1 MTITDILCLPGW
13 KAGEVQEAE
22 DRTIIKASLIEVP
35 LACPLCG
42 SVQPPYRFGKRPIQI
57 ADLPIRMK
65 PVTILARR
73 RRYQCRD
80 CGKTF
85 MDQLPGVH
93 QEHEATERLVSYVQ
107 VQALHLTQTFTGLST
122 SLGISEWLVR
132 DIVASHIE
140 TLECNYAIQTPRYLG
155 IDEIY
160 VEDAIYCVLT
170 DLERHAVVDLLP
182 KRDMPTVKEWLRQY
196 MEPTILQAVCMDH
209 WNPYRQSVREV
220 LPAAKVVVDHFHV
233 VRQVNEIVE
242 TVRKSIRQGLSEAQR
257 RQLKQDHRILQ
268 KREKDLT
275 PQQRLIVE
283 SWTGFVPVLS
293 DLLRVKEAF
302 YAICDAS
309 EKQEAYERYM
319 AWEASIPPVLYE
331 AFLPLLL
338 TIEEWG
344 QEIFAFWEL
353 PVTLT
358 NAFTERTNLSIREA
372 TRITFGLGYRTL
384 RAKLLFCPS
393 NTARLQAQSLQFQ
406 PQPSPL
412 P

>member
-1 MTITDILCLPGW
+1 
-13 KAGEVQEAE
+13 
-22 DRTIIKASLIEVP
+22 
-35 LACPLCG
+35 
-42 SVQPPYRFGKRPIQI
+42 
-57 ADLPIRMK
+57 
-65 PVTILARR
+65 
-73 RRYQCRD
+73 
-80 CGKTF
+80 
-85 MDQLPGVH
+85 
-93 QEHEATERLVSYVQ
+93 
-107 VQALHLTQTFTGLST
+107 
-122 SLGISEWLVR
+122 
-132 DIVASHIE
+132 
-140 TLECNYAIQTPRYLG
+140 
-155 IDEIY
+155 
-160 VEDAIYCVLT
+160 
-170 DLERHAVVDLLP
+170 
-182 KRDMPTVKEWLRQY
+182 

-302 YAICDAS
+302 YAIYDAS

-393 NTARLQAQSLQFQ
+393 NTARLQAQSPQFQ

>member
-1 MTITDILCLPGW
+1 MTAIDILCLPGW
-13 KAGEVQEAE
+13 EVREVREREDYLIIEASVSE
-22 DRTIIKASLIEVP
+22 MP
-35 LACPLCG
+35 LACPVCG
-42 SVQPPYRFGKRPIQI
+42 SVRPPYRFGYRSIQL
-57 ADLPIRMK
+57 ADLPIRMR
-65 PVTILARR
+65 PVSIAARR
-73 RRYQCRD
+73 RRWKCRD
-80 CGKTF
+80 CASTF
-85 MDQLPGVH
+85 LDQLPGIH

-107 VQALHLTQTFTGLST
+107 VQALHLTQTFTGLASA
-122 SLGISEWLVR
+122 LGISEWLVR
-132 DIVASHIE
+132 AIFAAHIE
-140 TLECNYAIQTPRYLG
+140 VLERDYVIQTPRYLG

-182 KRDMPTVKEWLRQY
+182 KRDMPTVKSWFRQY
-196 MEPTILQAVCMDH
+196 IEPAILQAVCMDH
-209 WNPYRQSVREV
+209 WNPYRQSVREI
-220 LPAAKVVVDHFHV
+220 LPQAKVVVDHFHV

-242 TVRKSIRQGLSEAQR
+242 TVRKSIREGLTPEQR

-283 SWTGFVPVLS
+283 SWTGFVPVLK
-293 DLLRVKEAF
+293 DLLRLKEAF
-302 YAICDAS
+302 YAIYDAC

-319 AWEASIPPVLYE
+319 AWEASIPPALYE

-353 PVTLT
+353 PVALT

-393 NTARLQAQSLQFQ
+393 NTARLQALPPQFQ
-406 PQPSPL
+406 PQTASL

>member
-22 DRTIIKASLIEVP
+22 DRTIIKASLTEVP

-275 PQQRLIVE
+275 PQPRLIVE

-302 YAICDAS
+302 YAIYDAS

-393 NTARLQAQSLQFQ
+393 NTARLQAQSPQFQ

>member
-22 DRTIIKASLIEVP
+22 DRTIIKASLTEVP

-170 DLERHAVVDLLP
+170 DLERHAVVDLLAV
-182 KRDMPTVKEWLRQY
+182 KRDYFCIQT
-196 MEPTILQAVCMDH
+196 AH
-209 WNPYRQSVREV
+209 
-220 LPAAKVVVDHFHV
+220 H
-233 VRQVNEIVE
+233 
-242 TVRKSIRQGLSEAQR
+242 
-257 RQLKQDHRILQ
+257 LKQGATCLERIF
-268 KREKDLT
+268 RW
-275 PQQRLIVE
+275 
-283 SWTGFVPVLS
+283 SGC
-293 DLLRVKEAF
+293 LLVHEHAITWAF
-302 YAICDAS
+302 IDGRDFL
-309 EKQEAYERYM
+309 EV
-319 AWEASIPPVLYE
+319 IPH
-331 AFLPLLL
+331 
-338 TIEEWG
+338 
-344 QEIFAFWEL
+344 
-353 PVTLT
+353 
-358 NAFTERTNLSIREA
+358 NA
-372 TRITFGLGYRTL
+372 
-384 RAKLLFCPS
+384 
-393 NTARLQAQSLQFQ
+393 
-406 PQPSPL
+406 
-412 P
+412 

>member
-1 MTITDILCLPGW
+1 MIATDILDLPGW
-13 KAGEVQEAE
+13 AARSTEQKGDYLIIEASVVE
-22 DRTIIKASLIEVP
+22 MP
-35 LACPLCG
+35 LACLLCG
-42 SVQPPYRFGKRPIQI
+42 SVRPPYRFGYRPILL
-57 ADLPIRMK
+57 ADLPIRMR
-65 PVTILARR
+65 PVTIVARR
-73 RRYQCRD
+73 RHYRCRD
-80 CGKTF
+80 CSGTF
-85 MDQLPGVH
+85 LDQLPGIH
-93 QEHEATERLVSYVQ
+93 PYHEATERLVSYIEVQ
-107 VQALHLTQTFTGLST
+107 VLHLTQMFTDLASA
-122 SLGISEWLVR
+122 LGVSEWLVR
-132 DIVASHIE
+132 AIAASHIE
-140 TLECNYAIQTPRYLG
+140 VLERDYVIQTPRYLG

-182 KRDMPTVKEWLRQY
+182 KRDMPTVKNWLRQCI
-196 MEPTILQAVCMDH
+196 EPAILQAVCMDH

-220 LPAAKVVVDHFHV
+220 LPQAKVVVDHFHV

-242 TVRKSIRQGLSEAQR
+242 TVRKSIREGLTPEQR

-275 PQQRLIVE
+275 PQQRLIME
-283 SWTGFVPVLS
+283 SWTGFVPVLL

-302 YAICDAS
+302 YAIYDAR
-309 EKQEAYERYM
+309 EKHEAYERYM
-319 AWEASIPPVLYE
+319 AWEASIPPALYE

-344 QEIFAFWEL
+344 QEVFAFWDL
-353 PVTLT
+353 PVALT
-358 NAFTERTNLSIREA
+358 NAFTERTNLAIREA

-393 NTARLQAQSLQFQ
+393 NTARLQAKSPQFQ